1 MFDSRCGGR
10 ELASTKLSLG
20 AMLVVFTLFAT
31 PIAANA
37 APSVLKQ
44 SGSFTPIY
52 LDGDE
57 DDEDEDEDDDEDE
70 DEDDDDDRHEKIPP
84 VFVVPGAGHGKH
96 KEPKKEHATF
106 TNIVPESLVGTQAII
121 TEVGSDSEFVMV
133 ASNDPG
139 AASALGQANPHQSN
153 PIQIELVKTSRQTPA
168 DRFMESAY
176 LGMGVLAAA
185 AAALGLTAAIRAVR
199 IRRSGKSDYFYNGE

>member
-1 MFDSRCGGR
+1 M
-10 ELASTKLSLG
+10 ASTKLSLG
-20 AMLVVFTLFAT
+20 ALLVAFTLFAT

-37 APSVLKQ
+37 APSVLNQ

-52 LDGDE
+52 LDGDDE
-57 DDEDEDEDDDEDE
+57 EDEDEDEENE
-70 DEDDDDDRHEKIPP
+70 DDRHEKIPP

-96 KEPKKEHATF
+96 KEPKKEHPTF

-153 PIQIELVKTSRQTPA
+153 PIQVEKIKTSRQTPA

-185 AAALGLTAAIRAVR
+185 AAALGLTAAIRALR

>member
-1 MFDSRCGGR
+1 M
-10 ELASTKLSLG
+10 ASTKLSLG
-20 AMLVVFTLFAT
+20 AMLVVFTLFAA

-37 APSVLKQ
+37 APSVLNQ

-52 LDGDE
+52 LDGDDE
-57 DDEDEDEDDDEDE
+57 DENDEDEDEDEDE
-70 DEDDDDDRHEKIPP
+70 DDRHEKIPP
-84 VFVVPGAGHGKH
+84 VFVVPGSGHGKH
-96 KEPKKEHATF
+96 REPKKEHPIF
-106 TNIVPESLVGTQAII
+106 TNIVPELLVGTQAII
-121 TEVGSDSEFVMV
+121 TEVGSDIEFVMV

-153 PIQIELVKTSRQTPA
+153 PIQIELVKATRQTPA

>member
-1 MFDSRCGGR
+1 M
-10 ELASTKLSLG
+10 ASTKLSLG
-20 AMLVVFTLFAT
+20 AMLVIFTLFAA
-31 PIAANA
+31 PIAASA
-37 APSVLKQ
+37 TPSAQ

-52 LDGDE
+52 LDGD
-57 DDEDEDEDDDEDE
+57 DDDDDDDDDDED
-70 DEDDDDDRHEKIPP
+70 DRHDKIPP

-96 KEPKKEHATF
+96 KGHKKEHPAF

-139 AASALGQANPHQSN
+139 AASAIGLANPHQST
-153 PIQIELVKTSRQTPA
+153 PIQIQEIRVSRQTPA

-176 LGMGVLAAA
+176 IGMGVLAAA
-185 AAALGLTAAIRAVR
+185 AAGLGLTAAVRALR
-199 IRRSGKSDYFYNGE
+199 IRRTGKSDYFYNGE

>member
-1 MFDSRCGGR
+1 MFDSRCGGG

-20 AMLVVFTLFAT
+20 ALLVAFTLFAT

-37 APSVLKQ
+37 APSVFNQ

-52 LDGDE
+52 LDGD
-57 DDEDEDEDDDEDE
+57 DEDEDEDEEDE
-70 DEDDDDDRHEKIPP
+70 DEENEDDRHEKIPP

-96 KEPKKEHATF
+96 KEPKKEHPTF

-153 PIQIELVKTSRQTPA
+153 PIQIGMVKTSRQTPA

>member
-1 MFDSRCGGR
+1 M
-10 ELASTKLSLG
+10 ASTKLSLG

-31 PIAANA
+31 PIAAHA
-37 APSVLKQ
+37 APSVLNQ

-52 LDGDE
+52 LDGDDE
-57 DDEDEDEDDDEDE
+57 DEDEDEDDDE
-70 DEDDDDDRHEKIPP
+70 DDRHEKIPP
-84 VFVVPGAGHGKH
+84 VFVVPGSGHGKH
-96 KEPKKEHATF
+96 REPKKEHPTF

-153 PIQIELVKTSRQTPA
+153 PIQVEMIKTSRQTPA

-176 LGMGVLAAA
+176 LGMGVLAAV
-185 AAALGLTAAIRAVR
+185 AAALGLTAAIRALR
-199 IRRSGKSDYFYNGE
+199 MRRSGKSDYFYNGE